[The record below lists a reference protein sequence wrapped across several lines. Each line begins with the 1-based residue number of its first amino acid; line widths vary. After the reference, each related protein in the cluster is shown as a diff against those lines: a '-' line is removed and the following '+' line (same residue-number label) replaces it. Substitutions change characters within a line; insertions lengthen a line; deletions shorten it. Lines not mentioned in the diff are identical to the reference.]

1 MELVEVV
8 YDEFMALLST
18 LRGGESFLIM
28 ISRNSGSVCFEKNN
42 TGCCF
47 GVDGNDSASCVDYFV
62 SKAIN
67 SIDAKQLSIN
77 IKPSKKQY
85 IDESINITIR
95 KLKHVQ

>member
-1 MELVEVV
+1 MKPQELV
-8 YDEFMALLST
+8 DNEFEALLST

-28 ISRNSGSVCFEKNN
+28 ISCHGKVVCFEKNN

-47 GVDGNDSASCVDYFV
+47 AIDGSDSVSCVDYFV
-62 SKAIN
+62 SKSIN

-95 KLKHVQ
+95 KLKRVQ